1 MNGKNIFGINYEE
14 LYTPLDP
21 TIHKRIYSLFESGL
35 DTLIEKSNNHSV
47 DQKME
52 LILYDNS
59 PALLCNDCY
68 IQKIKIDAESK
79 QPDPISYK
87 QLQTV
92 VELMYRIS
100 NDDKI
105 DNNEDE
111 YDTFAGIM
119 EDIDEHMAWSIQI
132 LHELVM
138 SKINKITRKIHK
150 DDVIT
155 ASNYKDFTHKPYYPM
170 VQITPSIDNDILN
183 GDAMMNIKYVIYDAS
198 RNKFIYDGDKPKMYT
213 TISLDIPEDGFLTNL
228 ENNNIEYNF
237 NNFYIKESKVC
248 PHFASIR
255 NAIMDIIYHELETC
269 FDEKIFVSH
278 LLYSIP
284 KALLT
289 FPNMEEYV
297 KQEYKDQLSILKTVA
312 CCETGEYIM
321 DYATNARDI
330 WDMWND

>member
-14 LYTPLDP
+14 LETPLDP

-35 DTLIEKSNNHSV
+35 DTLIEKSNNHNV

-52 LILYDNS
+52 LILYDDH
-59 PALLCNDCY
+59 PALLCSDYY
-68 IQKIKIDAESK
+68 IQKVKIDVESK
-79 QPDPISYK
+79 QPDPMSYK

-92 VELMYRIS
+92 VELMYRVS
-100 NDDKI
+100 NSDKI

-111 YDTFAGIM
+111 YDTFAGIL
-119 EDIDEHMAWSIQI
+119 EDIDENMVWSIQI
-132 LHELVM
+132 LHELLM
-138 SKINKITRKIHK
+138 SKINKITRIIDK

-155 ASNYKDFTHKPYYPM
+155 ASNYKDFTYKPYYPM
-170 VQITPSIDNDILN
+170 VQITPSNDNDVLN
-183 GDAMMNIKYVIYDAS
+183 GDTMMNIKYVIYDAS

-213 TISLDIPEDGFLTNL
+213 TISLDIPEDGFLSNL

-237 NNFYIKESKVC
+237 NNFYTKESKVR

-284 KALLT
+284 KALVT
-289 FPNMEEYV
+289 FPNMEDCV
-297 KQEYKDQLSILKTVA
+297 KPEYKDQLTILKTVA

-321 DYATNARDI
+321 DYATNARDN
-330 WDMWND
+330 WNMWND